1 MMMKW
6 KILAVLG
13 VTCGVLGTGWGMA
26 AQRADSRVF
35 ELRMYK
41 AMPGKRDLLSA
52 RFRDHTAAMFE
63 QAGMTNVG
71 YWTAVTGD
79 DIEDT
84 FIYML
89 AYPSRE
95 ARDEMWRVL
104 GENPEFQRLI
114 ASAER
119 SEERKLVET
128 IDARLLVPTEYSP
141 LR

>member
-1 MMMKW
+1 MLKW
-6 KILAVLG
+6 KILAVVG
-13 VTCGVLGTGWGMA
+13 VMVGMLGTGWGLA

-41 AMPGKRDLLSA
+41 AMPGKRDLLSV

-63 QAGMTNVG
+63 QAGITNVG
-71 YWTAVTGD
+71 YWTAATGD
-79 DIEDT
+79 DIDDT

-95 ARDEMWRVL
+95 ARDEMWSVL

-114 ASAER
+114 VAAER
-119 SEERKLVET
+119 SPERKLVDT
-128 IDARLLVPTEYSP
+128 IDARLLVPTEYSA